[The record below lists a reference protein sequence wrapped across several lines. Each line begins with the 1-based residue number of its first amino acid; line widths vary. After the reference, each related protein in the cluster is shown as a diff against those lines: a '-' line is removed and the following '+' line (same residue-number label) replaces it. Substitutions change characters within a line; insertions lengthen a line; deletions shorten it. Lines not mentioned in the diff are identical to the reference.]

1 MPDFTNIP
9 RTSAEV
15 VDFGTRVTPPV
26 VGPKVTVLGFTDNP
40 SAPLEDPFL
49 LERLE
54 DLSTLFDRAT
64 AAQGPSEITKMV
76 EEVASGGGRNIEVFV
91 LSDGSGNRYDE
102 GSVTPAQR
110 YSMLARAYELLI
122 NHDVDIVIPID
133 AKIDMTGLAAL
144 QNFGWQLANFCYQA
158 TKEYNSCIGVVGVQ
172 PPSAAVAVTGIPSLA
187 LQNSWVNALVGYNT
201 AALLGSDITIYDG
214 TTDSGGDG
222 VPDNFAFWAT
232 TDEVI
237 PVGAPPASAANIRRD
252 AKGNPIDIG
261 GYISVVAS
269 WAKIRNEAAARL
281 YPTEGY
287 YNAGGEGVYGG
298 LISSLPAEISTTN
311 MPASG
316 AEVLRNLSA
325 RQVNSLSGS
334 RYVSFWTMPNGFVVA
349 SGMTGAHN
357 VSQYYRSDF
366 VRLTTVRI
374 TQDAIAAVRIVS
386 NPFIGKP
393 NNAVNRSALEN
404 AIDEGLS
411 RLQKRGALEG
421 FRFSIISTPTMR
433 VLGQIIVDLTIVPA
447 FEIQEITVQIGLSAA

>member
-15 VDFGTRVTPPV
+15 VDFGTRITPPV

-40 SAPLEDPFL
+40 NAPLEDPFL

-54 DLSTLFDRAT
+54 DLNTYFDK
-64 AAQGPSEITKMV
+64 AAGGPSEITKMV
-76 EEVASGGGRNIEVFV
+76 EEVASGGARNVEVYV
-91 LSDGSGNRYDE
+91 LSDGSGNRYSED
-102 GSVTPAQR
+102 SVTPSQR
-110 YSMLARAYELLI
+110 YTMLARAYELLI
-122 NHDVDIVIPID
+122 NHDVDIMMPIE
-133 AKIDMTGLAAL
+133 AKIDMTGLAAGE
-144 QNFGWQLANFCYQA
+144 NFAWQLANFCYQA

-187 LQNSWVNALVGYNT
+187 LQTSWINALVGYNSS
-201 AALLGSDITIYDG
+201 ALLGADFTIYDG
-214 TTDSGGDG
+214 TTDAGGDG

-232 TDEVI
+232 TDEQI
-237 PVGAPPASAANIRRD
+237 PVGSPPAAAANIRKD

-269 WAKIRNEAAARL
+269 WCKIRNEAGARQ
-281 YPTEGY
+281 YPTQGY
-287 YNAGGEGVYGG
+287 YNAGGEGVYAG
-298 LISSLPAEISTTN
+298 LISSLPPEISTTN
-311 MPASG
+311 MPVPG

-325 RQVNSLSGS
+325 RQVNALSGS
-334 RYVSFWTMPNGFVVA
+334 RFVSFWTMPNGFVVA

-357 VSQYYRSDF
+357 ISQYYRSDF
-366 VRLTTVRI
+366 VRLTTMRI
-374 TQDAIAAVRIVS
+374 TQDSIAAVRIVA

-433 VLGQIIVDLTIVPA
+433 VLGQIIVDLTIIPA
-447 FEIQEITVQIGLSAA
+447 FEIQEITVQVGLSAA